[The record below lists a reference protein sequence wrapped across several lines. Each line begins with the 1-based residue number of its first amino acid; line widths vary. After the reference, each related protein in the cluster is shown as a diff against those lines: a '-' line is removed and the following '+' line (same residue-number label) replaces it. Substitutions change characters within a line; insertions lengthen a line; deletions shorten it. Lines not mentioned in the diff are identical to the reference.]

1 MENRSLD
8 RWIHT
13 SKRHGVLED
22 HRVLDW
28 PRRKKIAMDAAKG
41 LCYLHNDC
49 SLPIIHRDVKSSNIL
64 LDSMFN
70 AKIADFGLAKIL
82 TKLSGQPNTTS
93 CLAGSFGYI
102 APEYVKT
109 YKVNEK
115 TDIYSFGVVVLE
127 LVTGKEPH
135 KGDEYSSLADW
146 SFKHYNDGQ
155 SFQDSFDKEI
165 LKPCFLDDMIYM
177 FQLGLMCTSIEPH
190 HRPSMKEVLRL
201 LEKKNILED
210 SRSDKERKD
219 HDHDHDHSPLLGGDV
234 HMISSSKNSKRI
246 VDDDD
251 HDVHAIV

>member
-102 APEYVKT
+102 APGKL
-109 YKVNEK
+109 
-115 TDIYSFGVVVLE
+115 YSL
-127 LVTGKEPH
+127 
-135 KGDEYSSLADW
+135 
-146 SFKHYNDGQ
+146 
-155 SFQDSFDKEI
+155 
-165 LKPCFLDDMIYM
+165 
-177 FQLGLMCTSIEPH
+177 
-190 HRPSMKEVLRL
+190 L
-201 LEKKNILED
+201 LEYI
-210 SRSDKERKD
+210 
-219 HDHDHDHSPLLGGDV
+219 HVLGPQP
-234 HMISSSKNSKRI
+234 S
-246 VDDDD
+246 
-251 HDVHAIV
+251 A